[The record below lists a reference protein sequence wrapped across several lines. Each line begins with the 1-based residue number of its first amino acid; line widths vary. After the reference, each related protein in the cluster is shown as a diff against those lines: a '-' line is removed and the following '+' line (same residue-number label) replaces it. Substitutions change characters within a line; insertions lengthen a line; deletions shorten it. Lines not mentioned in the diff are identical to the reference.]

1 MSLRGALLGVLICG
15 ILTVPRVA
23 NALDSDC
30 HYVESVSFGQ
40 GVAVVEQQLICPS
53 GQQPGSEITAAM
65 ASTSEFYAG
74 IAACLAEVIELFGA
88 TSPFCTPFPVD
99 ATPVLTPGLVAAA
112 LRRVDL
118 PASELVV
125 QPPNGRTLVNFAT
138 NFYTEARPFTRTITL
153 LGQRVDLRITP
164 ASYGWRF
171 GDGASVSTSTPGAAY
186 PDLQVTHDYLSA
198 GTVSPA
204 VDTTYTADFRVNGG
218 GWRPVPGTVTI
229 PGASVP
235 LEVVEAT
242 PTLVGYR

>member
-1 MSLRGALLGVLICG
+1 MARALSEL
-15 ILTVPRVA
+15 
-23 NALDSDC
+23 ALP
-30 HYVESVSFGQ
+30 
-40 GVAVVEQQLICPS
+40 PS
-53 GQQPGSEITAAM
+53 K
-65 ASTSEFYAG
+65 
-74 IAACLAEVIELFGA
+74 
-88 TSPFCTPFPVD
+88 
-99 ATPVLTPGLVAAA
+99 
-112 LRRVDL
+112 
-118 PASELVV
+118 LVV

-138 NFYTEARPFTRTITL
+138 NFYTETQPFTRTITL

-171 GDGASVSTSTPGAAY
+171 GDGTSVSTSTPGAAY